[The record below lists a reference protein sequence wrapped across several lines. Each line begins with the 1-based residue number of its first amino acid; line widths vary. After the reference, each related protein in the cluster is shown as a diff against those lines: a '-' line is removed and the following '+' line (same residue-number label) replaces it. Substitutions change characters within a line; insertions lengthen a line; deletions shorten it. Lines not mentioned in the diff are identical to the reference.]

1 MTRISH
7 LPASNRNRAAL
18 ISSTFL
24 AGLLVCAQLA
34 AEPVERPDVLIEI
47 TAHKI
52 LEALGARCHGLSQ
65 NPASLADIVDE
76 FLLPHFDTG
85 YAGQLALGKHW
96 RSATP
101 QQRRQFE
108 DALYQSILR
117 TYAAGLLDFT
127 ADSLTVLP
135 FKGDVTAS
143 RVLVRT
149 KVLLSSG
156 TTVPVNYRL
165 RMTSDGWKVYD
176 IIIEGI
182 SYITNYRRSV
192 AAELANSDLNSL
204 IERLNRHADTAISV
218 EAPE

>member
-1 MTRISH
+1 MTQTS
-7 LPASNRNRAAL
+7 LQCASNRNRGTLVSSTVLAAL
-18 ISSTFL
+18 
-24 AGLLVCAQLA
+24 LVYTQLA
-34 AEPVERPDVLIEI
+34 AAPVERPEVLIE
-47 TAHKI
+47 TPAQKI
-52 LEALGARCHGLSQ
+52 LEALGARRQELSRD
-65 NPASLADIVDE
+65 PAALAEVVDE
-76 FLLPHFDTG
+76 FFLPHFDTG
-85 YAGQLALGKHW
+85 YAGQLALGRHW

-117 TYAAGLLDFT
+117 TYATGLLDFT

-135 FKGDVTAS
+135 FRGDVTAS

-156 TTVPVNYRL
+156 TTVPVDYRL